1 MNRRFVL
8 SIVTAVIPF
17 AAVVVGLFVAHSA
30 WAAILLYHAGIL
42 IVLFTGGRRR
52 VVLKAAKGWCTAAGV
67 AGAVTGACA
76 GIALYVLWPYIDATN
91 GGLRFLLS
99 RFGLTG
105 FSWIVFAVYYA
116 TVHPLLEELHWRG
129 NDLATGRGPSW
140 MDAAF
145 AGYHVLVLQY
155 FIGPFW
161 IGVSFLVLF
170 LVSWLWRTLAGRFG
184 GLAVPLLSH
193 AVADASIIIAANQ
206 IARGG

>member
-8 SIVTAVIPF
+8 SIVVAVIPF
-17 AAVVVGLFVAHSA
+17 AAVVAGLFAAHSA
-30 WAAILLYHAGIL
+30 WAAILLYHAGIVA
-42 IVLFTGGRRR
+42 ILFTGGRRR
-52 VVLKAAKGWCTAAGV
+52 VFLKVVKGWCVVAGV

-76 GIALYVLWPYIDATN
+76 GITLYVLWPYIDATN

-99 RFGLTG
+99 QFGLAG
-105 FSWIVFAVYYA
+105 SSWIAFAVYYA

-129 NDLATGRGPSW
+129 NDLTTGPGPSW

-155 FIGPFW
+155 FIGPLW
-161 IGVSFLVLF
+161 IAVSFVVLF
-170 LVSWLWRTLAGRFG
+170 LVSWLWRMLAGRFG
-184 GLAVPLLSH
+184 GIAVPLLSH

-206 IARGG
+206 IARGS